1 MEDTSLLL
9 TVRQLGAEVGVGIV
23 ASTSPLT
30 VAFRGTTMDANQLS
44 SYAAAVND
52 RVAVIRQDA
61 TLLILGRIV

>member
-1 MEDTSLLL
+1 
-9 TVRQLGAEVGVGIV
+9 
-23 ASTSPLT
+23 
-30 VAFRGTTMDANQLS
+30 MDANQLS